1 MHPNKL
7 DSIFDMNGDKNIMLE
22 YCINTKEF
30 EKTMNEFCTVM
41 ARADMG
47 GSEGIHKP
55 TFGNPDRLRR

>member
-1 MHPNKL
+1 
-7 DSIFDMNGDKNIMLE
+7 MLE

-55 TFGNPDRLRR
+55 TSGNPDRLRR